1 MELNIHLPTLL
12 LLSVTINLMV
22 GGLLWL
28 VYRLRDRQSCFRLWA
43 LACVTFVAGSALAG
57 ARTVID
63 VPLVTVLAAH
73 LCLGLSPWLVLAG
86 IHNLLGMPL
95 VGGGKSSRV
104 LVACGVL
111 YVTGL
116 LVSHAGDALVPR
128 LLTALWSALVFSVAI
143 YRLASCARTPRLP
156 FQILQTIFGIH
167 GILMMLQVI
176 VIGTSEWEMVGLD
189 VDAVLTLI
197 LAHHLMLATATVM
210 ALPLLAFTQAE
221 RNLKLLAERDELT
234 QLLNRRA
241 FFQQGIAAFEQARA
255 QQHTL
260 TVLMIDLDYFK
271 EINDQWGHEVGD
283 SVLSFVATIMT
294 EELRDGDIIGRIGG
308 EEFAAVLNTGG
319 RREVE
324 AVTERLLRKI
334 AERGKWM
341 DGRPLN
347 LSASIGG
354 VAIST
359 QTHSFN
365 DMMRLV
371 DSAMYQAKE
380 KGRNRVQFSAS
391 AHAESC

>member
-28 VYRLRDRQSCFRLWA
+28 VYRLRDRQTCFRLWA

-57 ARTVID
+57 ARIVID

-95 VGGGKSSRV
+95 AGGGRSSRV
-104 LVACGVL
+104 LVACGVF

-116 LVSHAGDALVPR
+116 LVSHAGDALAPR
-128 LLTALWSALVFSVAI
+128 VLTALWSALVFSVAI

-176 VIGTSEWEMVGLD
+176 VIGTSKWELVGLD

-283 SVLSFVATIMT
+283 RVLSFVATIMT

-308 EEFAAVLNTGG
+308 EEFAAVLNIGT
-319 RREVE
+319 RKEVE
-324 AVTERLLRKI
+324 TVTERLLTKI
-334 AERGKWM
+334 AKRGYQV
-341 DGRPLN
+341 GGYPLPI
-347 LSASIGG
+347 SASIGG
-354 VAIST
+354 VAMSAHT
-359 QTHSFN
+359 QSFQE
-365 DMMRLV
+365 MMRRA
-371 DSAMYQAKE
+371 DSAMYQAKD
-380 KGRNRVQFSAS
+380 KGRNRVEFAPVSG
-391 AHAESC
+391 